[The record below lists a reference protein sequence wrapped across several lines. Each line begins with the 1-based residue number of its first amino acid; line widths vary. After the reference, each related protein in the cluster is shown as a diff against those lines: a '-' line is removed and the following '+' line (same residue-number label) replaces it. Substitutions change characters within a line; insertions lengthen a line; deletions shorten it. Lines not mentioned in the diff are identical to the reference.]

1 MPDLV
6 PLPPSPVRP
15 ARRRSILGVL
25 LAALMLAGCLLALG
39 GVGRVAH
46 AQSQDPDAVLY
57 VTVGGMTSDDCKRE
71 LVPAVID
78 PPVPAYYSYAN
89 ACDLDYAIQ
98 VASDDD
104 ASPDTLWIAE
114 GDYSQ
119 SVEITKSIHL
129 VGGFIDGFVVG
140 QTEADP
146 VAYPLTST
154 TRILGAANLPAITIE
169 APLTT
174 TVTRT
179 VTLDGLYVQHQTA
192 AAGQG
197 ISVTAPISPN
207 LSGLRVDL
215 HVVSS
220 WVQTHTAT
228 TVGGGLVVPADATAR
243 LRTGAGVELTIV
255 RSDANDPFTN
265 SFTASLASSLAA
277 TLNASLP
284 GQLAG
289 APTLPL
295 VTVAAD
301 TVATTPDFR
310 FATLPGFLLL
320 PLWIAGVAFAV
331 LLSRAGDHV
340 RGTAGAARTGVA
352 EALLASGV
360 AAVAAAVVAID
371 VALFTWRWD
380 LDLVGLFA
388 LMWLALTAITWLLL
402 GTVRTFGAALGAVL
416 GVVALFLQQPVSGA
430 TYPAAFA
437 PDVVR
442 WAEPIAPLRY
452 LVEGTRD
459 VLIGGTT
466 LGDMAIALAGFA
478 IAGLALVAVGIARLA
493 LQSRPRPAARAPMPA
508 A

>member
-1 MPDLV
+1 MNPIRALI
-6 PLPPSPVRP
+6 SRHE
-15 ARRRSILGVL
+15 AR
-25 LAALMLAGCLLALG
+25 AALAVLVGLPTLFLLFNLTLAVDPAASIDRLRFGAVVLDAGVTTPDGPASIGPQLVGGLQERLGAEVVTYPTADAL
-39 GVGRVAH
+39 R
-46 AQSQDPDAVLY
+46 DAVLR
-57 VTVGGMTSDDCKRE
+57 RE
-71 LVPAVID
+71 
-78 PPVPAYYSYAN
+78 
-89 ACDLDYAIQ
+89 
-98 VASDDD
+98 
-104 ASPDTLWIAE
+104 
-114 GDYSQ
+114 
-119 SVEITKSIHL
+119 
-129 VGGFIDGFVVG
+129 
-140 QTEADP
+140 
-146 VAYPLTST
+146 
-154 TRILGAANLPAITIE
+154 
-169 APLTT
+169 
-174 TVTRT
+174 
-179 VTLDGLYVQHQTA
+179 
-192 AAGQG
+192 
-197 ISVTAPISPN
+197 
-207 LSGLRVDL
+207 
-215 HVVSS
+215 
-220 WVQTHTAT
+220 
-228 TVGGGLVVPADATAR
+228 VGGGLVVPADATAR
-243 LRTGAGVELTIV
+243 LRTGAGVELTVV